1 MYSLSIPKYTILS
14 ISNQALALEI
24 KIKKR
29 NKSENPQIKSYL
41 VRKRYFSIERIMNKP
56 IRSIEKC
63 RFRTFPH

>member
-56 IRSIEKC
+56 IRSIEKY